1 MLQAAVAASWVAR
14 TVMGPAKLPTI
25 ISHYTMKSYNLR
37 PYLIMA
43 TVAMSLFICSF
54 PIRHVSFYDAAYA
67 ESICFF
73 GVAWYFASKSSQQ
86 GTSLIGIVVALSLGR
101 FLLEIPGR
109 LTYIIW
115 GQFELYHLMP
125 MTSML
130 IPFITASTVSLAV
143 LCWHEK
149 RPATYVL
156 STIIILLL
164 CSVAH
169 QLWLTNMLEIRHGM
183 Y

>member
-1 MLQAAVAASWVAR
+1 
-14 TVMGPAKLPTI
+14 
-25 ISHYTMKSYNLR
+25 
-37 PYLIMA
+37 MA
-43 TVAMSLFICSF
+43 TSAVLLFLGSF
-54 PIRHVSFYDAAYA
+54 PLRHVSFYDAAYA

-73 GVAWYFASKSSQQ
+73 GVAWYFASKSSLQ
-86 GTSLIGIVVALSLGR
+86 GTSLIGIVIALSVGR
-101 FLLEIPGR
+101 LLPEIPGR
-109 LTYIIW
+109 LSYLIW

-130 IPFITASTVSLAV
+130 IPVITMSSISLAV

-149 RPATYVL
+149 RPATFIL

-169 QLWLTNMLEIRHGM
+169 QLWLTNMLELRHGI